1 MLTNTGSVLY
11 KTETKNVYEVLYKV
25 KSYLTSIIV
34 QMIQNIT
41 RVLITIIHKMK
52 DEARDVPI
60 KGFLILKLKLYNFI
74 TEDNHES
81 KKIKRHE

>member
-1 MLTNTGSVLY
+1 MLTNTGSLLY

-34 QMIQNIT
+34 QKIQNIT
-41 RVLITIIHKMK
+41 TVQITIIRKMK

-60 KGFLILKLKLYNFI
+60 KGFVILKLKLYNFI

-81 KKIKRHE
+81 KKTKRY